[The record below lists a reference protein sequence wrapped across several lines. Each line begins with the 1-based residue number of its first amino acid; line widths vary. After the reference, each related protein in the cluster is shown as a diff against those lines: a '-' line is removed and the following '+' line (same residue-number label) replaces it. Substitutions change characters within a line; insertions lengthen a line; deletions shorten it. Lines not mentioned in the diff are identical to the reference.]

1 MWFSAWVIGMSLHV
15 LGVNASARTD
25 GFTSGL
31 LDAVL
36 AAARAKGATT
46 ERLDLVRH
54 PFPFCAGNYSLDPTT
69 CGPETCVQGPWDGFG
84 KVAEKI
90 LNAEAVVF
98 ATPVYWFS
106 VSARM
111 KALLERMTSME
122 NQGLLNLGKP
132 MALLAVAEEEGAVQ
146 ALSQMLLPLSYMG
159 FVLAPLGLVYAH
171 RRGLLRL
178 EDNPELL
185 EDARIAGENL
195 VLLAERLKGL
205 PFQEPL
211 PSFQHR
217 LPHLPG
223 TGVAAD

>member
-1 MWFSAWVIGMSLHV
+1 MSLRV

-25 GFTSGL
+25 GFTAEL
-31 LDAVL
+31 LDEVL
-36 AAARAKGATT
+36 EAARRKGALT
-46 ERLDLVRH
+46 ERLDLVKH
-54 PFPFCAGNYSLDPTT
+54 PFPFCAGNYSQDPTS

-84 KVAEKI
+84 RVAERI
-90 LNAEAVVF
+90 LNADAVVF

-106 VSARM
+106 ASARM

-132 MALLAVAEEEGAVQ
+132 MALLAVAEEEGASQ

-171 RRGLLRL
+171 RKGTGSLK
-178 EDNPELL
+178 ENPELL

-195 VLLAERLKGL
+195 VLLAERLEGIS
-205 PFQEPL
+205 FQEPL
-211 PSFQHR
+211 PSYR
-217 LPHLPG
+217 YLSPLP
-223 TGVAAD
+223 GVAAD

>member
-1 MWFSAWVIGMSLHV
+1 MGLRV

-25 GFTSGL
+25 GFTAEL
-31 LDAVL
+31 LDEVL
-36 AAARAKGATT
+36 EAARRKGAKT
-46 ERLDLVRH
+46 ERLDLVKH
-54 PFPFCAGNYSLDPTT
+54 PFPLCAGNYSLDPAS

-84 KVAEKI
+84 RVAERI
-90 LNAEAVVF
+90 LTADAVVF

-132 MALLAVAEEEGAVQ
+132 MALLAVAEEEGASQ
-146 ALSQMLLPLSYMG
+146 ALAQMLLPLSYMG

-171 RRGLLRL
+171 RRGKGSLKEDL
-178 EDNPELL
+178 EVL

-195 VLLAERLKGL
+195 VLMAKRLKGT

-211 PSFQHR
+211 PSYHYR
-217 LPHLPG
+217 LPKLP
-223 TGVAAD
+223 GVAAD

>member
-1 MWFSAWVIGMSLHV
+1 MIFMGLRV

-25 GFTSGL
+25 GFTAAL
-31 LDAVL
+31 LDEVL
-36 AAARAKGATT
+36 EAARGKGAVA
-46 ERLDLVRH
+46 ERLDLVKY
-54 PFPFCAGNYSLDPTT
+54 PFPFCAGTYSVDPAA
-69 CGPETCVQGPWDGFG
+69 CGPEACVQGPWDGFG

-90 LNAEAVVF
+90 LNADAVVF

-132 MALLAVAEEEGAVQ
+132 MALLAVAEEEGATQ

-171 RRGLLRL
+171 RRGGASLKENL
-178 EDNPELL
+178 ELM

-195 VLLAERLKGL
+195 VLMAERLKGV
-205 PFQEPL
+205 PFQEPF
-211 PSFQHR
+211 PSHHYR
-217 LPHLPG
+217 LPQPPR
-223 TGVAAD
+223 VAAD

>member
-1 MWFSAWVIGMSLHV
+1 MGLRV

-25 GFTSGL
+25 GFTAEL
-31 LDAVL
+31 LDEVL
-36 AAARAKGATT
+36 EAARRKGAVT
-46 ERLDLVRH
+46 ERLDLVKH
-54 PFPFCAGNYSLDPTT
+54 PFPLCAGNYSVDPAS

-84 KVAEKI
+84 KVAERL
-90 LNAEAVVF
+90 LNAHAVVF

-132 MALLAVAEEEGAVQ
+132 MALLAVAEEEGASQ
-146 ALSQMLLPLSYMG
+146 ALAQMLLPLSYMG

-171 RRGLLRL
+171 RRGALGLR
-178 EDNPELL
+178 ENPELL

-195 VLLAERLKGL
+195 VLMAERLKGT
-205 PFQEPL
+205 PFQEPV
-211 PSFQHR
+211 PSYVYR
-217 LPHLPG
+217 LPRSP
-223 TGVAAD
+223 GVAAD

>member
-1 MWFSAWVIGMSLHV
+1 MGLRV

-25 GFTSGL
+25 GFTAEL
-31 LDAVL
+31 LDEVL
-36 AAARAKGATT
+36 EAARRKGAKT
-46 ERLDLVRH
+46 ERLDLVKH
-54 PFPFCAGNYSLDPTT
+54 PFPLCVGNYSLDPAS

-84 KVAEKI
+84 KVAERI
-90 LNAEAVVF
+90 LNADAVVF

-122 NQGLLNLGKP
+122 NRGLLNLGKP
-132 MALLAVAEEEGAVQ
+132 MALLAVAEEEGASQ
-146 ALSQMLLPLSYMG
+146 ALAQMLLPLSYMG

-171 RRGLLRL
+171 RRGRGSLKEDL
-178 EDNPELL
+178 EVL

-195 VLLAERLKGL
+195 VLMAERLKGT

-211 PSFQHR
+211 PSYHYR
-217 LPHLPG
+217 LPKLP
-223 TGVAAD
+223 GVAAD

>member
-1 MWFSAWVIGMSLHV
+1 MGLRV

-25 GFTSGL
+25 GFTAEL
-31 LDAVL
+31 LEEVL
-36 AAARAKGATT
+36 GAARRKGAET
-46 ERLDLVRH
+46 ERLDLVKH
-54 PFPFCAGNYSLDPTT
+54 PFPLCAGNYSLDPAS

-84 KVAEKI
+84 KVAERI
-90 LNAEAVVF
+90 LNADAVVF

-132 MALLAVAEEEGAVQ
+132 MALLAVAEEEGASQ
-146 ALSQMLLPLSYMG
+146 ALAQMLLPLSYMG

-171 RRGLLRL
+171 RRGLAAPG
-178 EDNPELL
+178 DNHELV

-195 VLLAERLKGL
+195 VLMAERLKGV

-211 PSFQHR
+211 PSYQYR
-217 LPHLPG
+217 LPRWP
-223 TGVAAD
+223 GVATD

>member
-1 MWFSAWVIGMSLHV
+1 MGLHV

-25 GFTSGL
+25 GFTAEL
-31 LDAVL
+31 LDEVL
-36 AAARAKGATT
+36 EAARLQGATT
-46 ERLDLVRH
+46 ERLDLVKH
-54 PFPFCAGNYSLDPTT
+54 PFPLCAGNYSLDPAS
-69 CGPETCVQGPWDGFG
+69 CGPEACVQGPWDGFG
-84 KVAEKI
+84 KVAERI
-90 LNAEAVVF
+90 LNADAVVF

-132 MALLAVAEEEGAVQ
+132 MALLAVAEEEGASQ

-171 RRGLLRL
+171 RRGALSLK
-178 EDNPELL
+178 ENTELM

-195 VLLAERLKGL
+195 VLMTRALKDAS
-205 PFQEPL
+205 FQQPL
-211 PSFQHR
+211 PGNTYREPRSQLKPYLEGR
-217 LPHLPG
+217 G
-223 TGVAAD
+223 

>member
-1 MWFSAWVIGMSLHV
+1 MGLRV

-25 GFTSGL
+25 GFTAEL
-31 LDAVL
+31 LDEVL
-36 AAARAKGATT
+36 EAARRKGAKT
-46 ERLDLVRH
+46 ERLDLVKH
-54 PFPFCAGNYSLDPTT
+54 PFPLCAGNYSLDPAS

-84 KVAEKI
+84 RVAERI
-90 LNAEAVVF
+90 LTADAVVF

-132 MALLAVAEEEGAVQ
+132 MALLAVAEEEGASQ
-146 ALSQMLLPLSYMG
+146 ALAQMLLPLSYMG

-171 RRGLLRL
+171 RRGKGSLKEDL
-178 EDNPELL
+178 EVL

-195 VLLAERLKGL
+195 VLMAERLKGT

-211 PSFQHR
+211 PSYHYR
-217 LPHLPG
+217 LPKLP
-223 TGVAAD
+223 GVAAD

>member
-1 MWFSAWVIGMSLHV
+1 MGLRV

-25 GFTSGL
+25 GFTAEL
-31 LDAVL
+31 LDEVL
-36 AAARAKGATT
+36 EAARRKGAKT
-46 ERLDLVRH
+46 ERLDLVKH
-54 PFPFCAGNYSLDPTT
+54 PFPLCAGNYSLDPAS

-84 KVAEKI
+84 KVAERI
-90 LNAEAVVF
+90 LNADAVVF

-122 NQGLLNLGKP
+122 NRGLLNLGKP
-132 MALLAVAEEEGAVQ
+132 MALLAMAEEEGASQ
-146 ALSQMLLPLSYMG
+146 ALAQMLLPLSYMG

-171 RRGLLRL
+171 RRGKGSLKEDL
-178 EDNPELL
+178 EVL

-195 VLLAERLKGL
+195 VLMAERLKGA

-211 PSFQHR
+211 PSHLYR
-217 LPHLPG
+217 PPKLP
-223 TGVAAD
+223 GVAAD

>member
-1 MWFSAWVIGMSLHV
+1 MSLRV

-25 GFTSGL
+25 GFTAEL
-31 LDAVL
+31 LDEVL
-36 AAARAKGATT
+36 EAARRKGAET

-54 PFPFCAGNYSLDPTT
+54 PFPLCAGNYSLDPAS

-84 KVAEKI
+84 RVAERI
-90 LNAEAVVF
+90 LNADAVVF

-106 VSARM
+106 ASARM

-132 MALLAVAEEEGAVQ
+132 MALLAVAEEEGAAQ
-146 ALSQMLLPLSYMG
+146 ALAQMLLPLSYMG

-171 RRGLLRL
+171 RRGKGTLKEDL
-178 EDNPELL
+178 EVL

-195 VLLAERLKGL
+195 VLMAERLKGAA
-205 PFQEPL
+205 FQEPL
-211 PSFQHR
+211 PSYHYR
-217 LPHLPG
+217 LPKLPG
-223 TGVAAD
+223 AAAD

>member
-1 MWFSAWVIGMSLHV
+1 MMSMGLRV

-25 GFTSGL
+25 GFTAEL
-31 LDAVL
+31 LEKVL
-36 AAARAKGATT
+36 EAARNLGAHT
-46 ERLDLVRH
+46 ERLDLVKH
-54 PFPFCAGNYSLDPTT
+54 PFPLCAGNYSLDPAA

-84 KVAEKI
+84 RIAERI
-90 LNAEAVVF
+90 LNADAVVF

-106 VSARM
+106 VSAQM

-132 MALLAVAEEEGAVQ
+132 MALLAVAEEEGAAQ
-146 ALSQMLLPLSYMG
+146 ALAQMLLPLAYMG

-171 RRGLLRL
+171 RRGLRRL

-195 VLLAERLKGL
+195 VRLAEGLKGV
-205 PFQEPL
+205 PFREPL
-211 PSFQHR
+211 PS
-217 LPHLPG
+217 HLYRTPPK
-223 TGVAAD
+223 VAAD

>member
-1 MWFSAWVIGMSLHV
+1 MGLRV

-25 GFTSGL
+25 GFTAEL
-31 LDAVL
+31 LDEVL
-36 AAARAKGATT
+36 GAARRKGAET
-46 ERLDLVRH
+46 ERLDLVKH
-54 PFPFCAGNYSLDPTT
+54 PFPLCAGNYSLDPAS

-84 KVAEKI
+84 KVAERI
-90 LNAEAVVF
+90 LNANAVVF

-132 MALLAVAEEEGAVQ
+132 MALLAVAEEEGASQ
-146 ALSQMLLPLSYMG
+146 ALAQMLLPLSYMG

-171 RRGLLRL
+171 RRGLAAPG
-178 EDNPELL
+178 DNHELV

-195 VLLAERLKGL
+195 VLMAERLKGV

-211 PSFQHR
+211 PSYQYR
-217 LPHLPG
+217 LPRWP
-223 TGVAAD
+223 GVATD